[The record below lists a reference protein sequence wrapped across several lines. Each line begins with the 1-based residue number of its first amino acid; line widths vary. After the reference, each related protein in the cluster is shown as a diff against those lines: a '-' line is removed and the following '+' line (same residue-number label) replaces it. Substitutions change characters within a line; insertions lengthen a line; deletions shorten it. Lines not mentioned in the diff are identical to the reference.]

1 MMSNTKPLET
11 CAHIVMG
18 QSPDSSSYNET
29 NGISFLQGCSDF
41 GRKSPHSRV
50 FTTRPN
56 KIAKKYSTLISV
68 RAPVGTTNIANREYC
83 IGRGLASIFEISG
96 VSINQFLHYAIQNAV
111 PQLLQKAQ
119 GSTFEAISS
128 DDLRQ
133 LKVYCPDLPAQKRI
147 ATILSTV
154 DGQIEKTEAIIA
166 KYQAIK
172 QGMLHDLFTRGI
184 DLATGKLR
192 PTPEQAPEL
201 YKQSPSGLI
210 PKDWSVGELVKY
222 CSSNGTYG
230 INAAAVDYSNELP
243 TYLRITDISENGE
256 FISIDKK
263 SVNHPLSNNYLLSS
277 GDIVFARTG
286 ASVGKTYLYNPV
298 DGKLIYAGFLI
309 KFSPREDKLLPKFL
323 KLITELPYYKNWVTK
338 TSMRSGQPGINGQEY
353 GSFIVQ
359 LPDIEEQS
367 LICSKINSLEN
378 LLTSESSRL
387 KKLQKIKQGLM
398 SKLLNGDL

>member
-1 MMSNTKPLET
+1 MRNTKPLET

-41 GRKSPHSRV
+41 GQKSPHSRV

-83 IGRGLASIFEISG
+83 IGRGLASIFEING
-96 VSINQFLHYAIQNAV
+96 VSINQFLHYTIQNAV

-128 DDLRQ
+128 DALRQ
-133 LKVYCPDLPAQKRI
+133 LKVYCPDLQTQKRI
-147 ATILSTV
+147 AKILSTV

-201 YKQSPSGLI
+201 YKQSLLGLI
-210 PKDWSVGELVKY
+210 PKDWEFINFGNKIVSSKYGPRFNANDYSDSGNVKTIRGTDITKNGEILYNQVPKAKL
-222 CSSNGTYG
+222 SNLI
-230 INAAAVDYSNELP
+230 INAN
-243 TYLRITDISENGE
+243 
-256 FISIDKK
+256 
-263 SVNHPLSNNYLLSS
+263 
-277 GDIVFARTG
+277 
-286 ASVGKTYLYNPV
+286 
-298 DGKLIYAGFLI
+298 KLIENDVLIVTTADCGLTTVFCPPIRHENYIPSAYTVRCRFNNDVDIPFIKYYMNTDSAIKQVNSYVRQGTLGNLPGSDILKINLGIPSINEQMKISSEIKSLDLLI
-309 KFSPREDKLLPKFL
+309 KK
-323 KLITELPYYKNWVTK
+323 
-338 TSMRSGQPGINGQEY
+338 
-353 GSFIVQ
+353 
-359 LPDIEEQS
+359 
-367 LICSKINSLEN
+367 EN
-378 LLTSESSRL
+378 LILNQL
-387 KKLQKIKQGLM
+387 KDVKQGLII
-398 SKLLNGDL
+398 KLLT